1 MKRNPSYC
9 AKHSRHYK
17 PSVVAQWLM
26 SKDEKGNVLKFHSDI
41 HFLIRQKE
49 INKHVSVEA
58 LRSYIDKLHYQ
69 GEARPQLSDDEL
81 FSLIE
86 PREVNTITDAW
97 QFAKYLKQNSD
108 TITMRYK
115 QFSDYR
121 KHLSEEPKNVE

>member
-26 SKDEKGNVLKFHSDI
+26 SKDDKGNILKFHSDI

-49 INKHVSVEA
+49 INKHVSAEV

-97 QFAKYLKQNSD
+97 QFAKYLEQNQQKIKSKYD
-108 TITMRYK
+108 DFRSYHQSLK
-115 QFSDYR
+115 DNEQS
-121 KHLSEEPKNVE
+121 K